1 MEVYMNEKT
10 LRKMVESILLCE
22 MAKSGELIVPVSSSN
37 RHVHLSQKDINQ
49 LFGMGYQLTK
59 IRDLVQPG
67 QYACEESVTLE
78 TGKGKLL
85 LRVVGPVRKETQV
98 ELTFTEAVKLGISP
112 VIRMSGDVAGTPGGV
127 LKNGDKQVTILQGII
142 VAARHL
148 HLSSDQA
155 ECYGL
160 KDGDIVSLH
169 IEGIRK
175 VIYNNVAVRAGQGHT
190 LEAHIDR
197 EEANAALLQDGAFC
211 RIEQQQHTV
220 VTKIILPESAK
231 APPTPQGKDE
241 RRLITEEDVKAA
253 HAAGQTVITY
263 AAGAIITPL
272 ARDAAWEYH
281 IEI

>member
-1 MEVYMNEKT
+1 MNEKT